1 MNDENDE
8 NFDLVTDVAEIKK
21 QIEDRY
27 HRLKKG
33 KRRPS
38 LEYVS
43 MTDVRDVFL
52 PYVENKEGFKTLTND
67 QVRLLYQLWYEK
79 NKDVIIGVEKE
90 GNEKEGEREEDL
102 DIPDIQG

>member
-1 MNDENDE
+1 MNDNEE
-8 NFDLVTDVAEIKK
+8 NFDLITDVTEIKK

-43 MTDVRDVFL
+43 MTDVRDIFL

-79 NKDVIIGVEKE
+79 NKDVIVGMEKE
-90 GNEKEGEREEDL
+90 GNKKQGEEDL
-102 DIPDIQG
+102 DIPDINS